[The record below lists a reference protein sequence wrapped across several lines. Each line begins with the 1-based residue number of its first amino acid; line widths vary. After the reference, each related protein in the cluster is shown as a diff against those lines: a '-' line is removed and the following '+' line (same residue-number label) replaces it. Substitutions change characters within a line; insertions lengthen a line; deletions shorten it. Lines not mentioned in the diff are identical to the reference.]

1 MTIDPRRMDA
11 FFRPTSI
18 AVVGAGERPTSSGG
32 AVLRNLRLCGWA
44 GRVVPVNPK
53 GGVIQGLPAVTSLRE
68 ISPPADLV
76 AVLVRPEAILDVAR
90 EAAATGHRNLLIL
103 PGGFS
108 EAGDV
113 GKARDAE
120 LRAVAAA
127 EDLLIGGPNCGGLV
141 NVLDADARFAATFFR
156 DVPTGGP
163 VALISQSGAIA
174 EEMIAASHRD
184 GIPLGAIVSVGNA
197 MHLDLADY
205 VDYLGADE
213 KCGAILLYVESFG
226 DADRFQEVAARV
238 SRRKPIIALVGG
250 RTEAGREAAFRH
262 TGSRAMTAEATD
274 AFCAAAGVLRV
285 ASLRELR
292 LAGKAFGAHPAGMGR
307 RVLLLSNSGGPG
319 VLATDAVGQAG
330 LQLVELPEALAERLR
345 AMLPPEA
352 AVANPMDLLAD
363 AREDRFGPVLS
374 EMLDGLRGR
383 VDAVL
388 MIHVVPFMVDAA
400 PVVSALAAVA
410 ASADV
415 PIMHTM
421 MGTLEG
427 RAGWFATLESAG
439 VPTFGDA
446 EEMCVAAGMLS
457 RRRQLLA
464 DLSSGAAGAKAR

>member
-1 MTIDPRRMDA
+1 MAIDPRRMDA
-11 FFRPTSI
+11 FFRPSSI

-32 AVLRNLRLCGWA
+32 AVLRNLRLCGWG
-44 GRVVPVNPK
+44 GRVIPVNPK

-108 EAGDV
+108 EAGEV
-113 GKARDAE
+113 GRARDAE
-120 LRAVAAA
+120 LRALAEA
-127 EDLLIGGPNCGGLV
+127 EDLLVGGPNCGGLV

-156 DVPTGGP
+156 DVPAGGP

-174 EEMIAASHRD
+174 EEMIASSHRD

-205 VDYLGADE
+205 VEYLGADPQ
-213 KCGAILLYVESFG
+213 CGAILLYVESFG
-226 DADRFQEVAARV
+226 EAGRFREVAARV

-250 RTEAGREAAFRH
+250 RTAAGRDAAFRH
-262 TGSRAMTAEATD
+262 TGSLAMTAEATD
-274 AFCAAAGVLRV
+274 AFCADAGVLRV
-285 ASLRELR
+285 ATLRELR
-292 LAGKAFGAHPAGMGR
+292 LAGKVFGAHPAGIGR
-307 RVLLLSNSGGPG
+307 RVLVLSNSGGPG
-319 VLATDAVGQAG
+319 VLAADAVVQAG
-330 LQLVELPEALAERLR
+330 LELVELPSDLTATLR
-345 AMLPPEA
+345 SMLPPEA

-363 AREDRFGPVLS
+363 AREDRFGPVLVA
-374 EMLDGLRGR
+374 MLDGLKGR

-400 PVVSALAAVA
+400 PVVTALSAAGR
-410 ASADV
+410 SSDV
-415 PIMHTM
+415 PMLHTM

-427 RAGWFATLESAG
+427 RAGWFAALESAG
-439 VPTFGDA
+439 VPAFGDA
-446 EEMCVAAGMLS
+446 EEMCVAAGMLA
-457 RRRQLLA
+457 RRRQWLA
-464 DLSSGAAGAKAR
+464 DLSSGSPDVLAV